1 MTLGAAPPL
10 RRAAA
15 GAFLVLV
22 ATLPWTIAPMSIALA
37 ACGTLTLI
45 VWMAGGEN
53 GALPRPILWPTL
65 GWIAALLIA
74 SAFAEDRGA
83 SLSRVGKGFLPLLV
97 GVAAYHGGQRRGVR
111 PALAVLLASASVA
124 AGVGLLMW
132 IARGAQYPERAHG
145 AVGHYMTF
153 AGQLL
158 LWLPAA
164 CAITLSRAHR
174 RWRVAAAAAAVVGA
188 ATLAATFTRSA
199 WIGCF
204 VALVVVTAVSRPRG
218 LLVLALALAVA
229 VVVAPPAY
237 RDRLASALDPGHA
250 TNVERRHMWS
260 AGVRMFLDHPITGV
274 GLQDLHAAY
283 DRYRPPEARE
293 PAGHLHNVYV
303 QIAATMGVVGLL
315 AFAWLYSTLLRMAA
329 RTLRAR
335 RGRDLESAL
344 QLGVTASLVGFLIA
358 GMFEWN
364 FGDEEL
370 LDLLYTLVGL
380 AWVGGT
386 RGSPEA

>member
-1 MTLGAAPPL
+1 MTPGAAHLL

-37 ACGTLTLI
+37 ACATLTLI
-45 VWMAGGEN
+45 VWITDRET

-65 GWIAALLIA
+65 AWIAALLICT
-74 SAFAEDRGA
+74 AFAEDPGS
-83 SLSRVGKGFLPLLV
+83 SLPRVGKGFLPLLA
-97 GVAAYHGGQRRGVR
+97 GVAAYHASQRRGVR
-111 PALAVLLASASVA
+111 PALGVLLASASVA
-124 AGVGLLMW
+124 AALGLGLW

-164 CAITLSRAHR
+164 CAIALSRANR
-174 RWRVAAAAAAVVGA
+174 RWRVAASAAAVVGA

-204 VALVVVTAVSRPRG
+204 VSLIVVTAVSRPRG
-218 LLVLALALAVA
+218 LLVLALALAA
-229 VVVAPPAY
+229 AALVAPPAY
-237 RDRLASALDPGHA
+237 RDRLASALDPGHT
-250 TNVERRHMWS
+250 TNVERTHMWS
-260 AGVRMFLDHPITGV
+260 AGVRMFLDHPITGI

-283 DRYRPPEARE
+283 DRYRPPESRE
-293 PAGHLHNVYV
+293 PAGHLHNVYI
-303 QIAATMGVVGLL
+303 QIAATMGVVGLV
-315 AFAWLYSTLLRMAA
+315 AFAGLYSALLRMAA

-386 RGSPEA
+386 RRSPEA

>member
-1 MTLGAAPPL
+1 MTPGAAPPL

-15 GAFLVLV
+15 GAFLLLV

-37 ACGTLTLI
+37 ACAMLTLM
-45 VWMAGGEN
+45 VWIAGRET
-53 GALPRPILWPTL
+53 GAVPRPILWPTL
-65 GWIAALLIA
+65 AWIAALLIA
-74 SAFAEDRGA
+74 TAFAEDPGS
-83 SLSRVGKGFLPLLV
+83 SLSRVGKGLLPLLV
-97 GVAAYHGGQRRGVR
+97 GVAAYHGSERRGVR
-111 PALAVLLASASVA
+111 PSLAVLLVSATVA
-124 AGVGLLMW
+124 AGLGLGMW

-158 LWLPAA
+158 LWLPAGY
-164 CAITLSRAHR
+164 AITLSRANR
-174 RWRVAAAAAAVVGA
+174 RWRVAAAAASVVGV

-204 VALVVVTAVSRPRG
+204 VALVIVTAVSRPRG
-218 LLVLALALAVA
+218 LLVLALALGVTAL
-229 VVVAPPAY
+229 VAPPAY

-274 GLQDLHAAY
+274 GLQDLHAVY
-283 DRYRPPEARE
+283 DRYRPPESRE
-293 PAGHLHNVYV
+293 PAGHLHNVYI
-303 QIAATMGVVGLL
+303 QIAASMGVVGLL
-315 AFAWLYSTLLRMAA
+315 AFAWLYSALLRMAA
-329 RTLRAR
+329 VTLRTR

-380 AWVGGT
+380 AWVGGK